1 MLGLVISL
9 GSLAQDSGGDSLL
22 ISGNTSYENG
32 EFEEAIYFYEQIE
45 QEYVSPALYRNLGNS
60 HFRSGN
66 IAHAILNYER
76 SLKLDP
82 GNEDLEFNLA
92 YVKNLIKDKLE
103 ENESDQLSSFLK
115 SISTSFPANTWALI
129 SIVFAFLFFISMIF
143 VFSVKKVSSKRS
155 FFYITGLFGVLLLS
169 SIYFAYDSKKIMITH
184 SHAIITDP
192 KVDVK
197 SEPKTKSIELFV
209 LHEGSKVIVLGSKN
223 GWIQIQLP
231 NGTKGWLP
239 IETLEKI

>member
-1 MLGLVISL
+1 
-9 GSLAQDSGGDSLL
+9 
-22 ISGNTSYENG
+22 
-32 EFEEAIYFYEQIE
+32 
-45 QEYVSPALYRNLGNS
+45 
-60 HFRSGN
+60 
-66 IAHAILNYER
+66 
-76 SLKLDP
+76 
-82 GNEDLEFNLA
+82 
-92 YVKNLIKDKLE
+92 
-103 ENESDQLSSFLK
+103 
-115 SISTSFPANTWALI
+115 
-129 SIVFAFLFFISMIF
+129 
-143 VFSVKKVSSKRS
+143 
-155 FFYITGLFGVLLLS
+155 
-169 SIYFAYDSKKIMITH
+169 MITH